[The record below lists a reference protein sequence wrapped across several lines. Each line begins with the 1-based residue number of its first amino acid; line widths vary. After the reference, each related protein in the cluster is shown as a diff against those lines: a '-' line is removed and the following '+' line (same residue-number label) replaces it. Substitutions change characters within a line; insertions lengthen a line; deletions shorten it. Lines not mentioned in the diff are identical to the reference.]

1 MNSFLKQLKWQFIL
15 LNKNNIITISLVV
28 TIVYGVILFFLKDS
42 NYIDK
47 LLVSLVLNDPS
58 VIGYFFIA
66 LAIYTEIK
74 HGVFNA
80 LFVTPVNTHE
90 YLISKIITLSIVGT
104 ICAIGLALPIKGLG
118 FDIVNYTIGSFGI
131 CLLSAILGL
140 VLLTFAAEF
149 LNFALLSIPV
159 FFLFTGI
166 SLLHYLGAIN
176 IGGLKYLLPVQ
187 GGLDLIDNAV
197 SNTKINYQYAY
208 FSLCIYIP
216 VFYFLAYRLF
226 TKKYVRQ

>member
-28 TIVYGVILFFLKDS
+28 TLVYGVILYFLKDT
-42 NYIDK
+42 NGIDK
-47 LLVSLVLNDPS
+47 FLVSLVLNDPS

-74 HGVFNA
+74 QGVFNA

-90 YLISKIITLSIVGT
+90 YLISKIIALSIVGT
-104 ICAIGLALPIKGLG
+104 VCSIGLVLPIKGLD
-118 FDIVNYTIGSFGI
+118 FDIVNYTIGSFSI

-140 VLLTFAAEF
+140 IVLTFASDF

-176 IGGLKYLLPVQ
+176 IGNFKYLLPVQ
-187 GGLDLIDNAV
+187 GVLDLIDNAV
-197 SNTKINYQYAY
+197 SNTKINYQYVY
-208 FSLCIYIP
+208 LLMGVYTPSFYI
-216 VFYFLAYRLF
+216 LAHRLF
-226 TKKYVRQ
+226 TKKHVIQ

>member
-1 MNSFLKQLKWQFIL
+1 MISFIKQLKWQLIL
-15 LNKNNIITISLVV
+15 LKKNNIIIISLVV
-28 TIVYGVILFFLKDS
+28 TLVYGVILYFLKGTS
-42 NYIDK
+42 NIEVF
-47 LLVSLVLNDPS
+47 LVSLVLNDPS

-90 YLISKIITLSIVGT
+90 YLISKIIALSLIGT
-104 ICAIGLALPIKGLG
+104 ICSIGLALPIKGLE
-118 FDIVNYTIGSFGI
+118 FDLVNYTIGSFSI

-140 VLLTFAAEF
+140 IVLTFASEF

-159 FFLFTGI
+159 FFLFTGV

-176 IGGLKYLLPVQ
+176 IGGFKYFLPIQ

-197 SNTKINYQYAY
+197 RNSKINYYY
-208 FSLCIYIP
+208 VYLSLIIYTP
-216 VFYFLAYRLF
+216 FLYYLAHRLF
-226 TKKYVRQ
+226 TNRYVTQ

>member
-1 MNSFLKQLKWQFIL
+1 MNSFFKQLKWQFIL
-15 LNKNNIITISLVV
+15 LNKNSIITISLVV
-28 TIVYGVILFFLKDS
+28 TLVYGVILFFIKDT
-42 NYIDK
+42 NNIDK
-47 LLVSLVLNDPS
+47 FLVSLVLNDPS

-90 YLISKIITLSIVGT
+90 YLISKIIALSIVGT
-104 ICAIGLALPIKGLG
+104 VCSIGLALAIKGLD
-118 FDIVNYTIGSFGI
+118 FNMVNYIIGSFSI
-131 CLLSAILGL
+131 CLLSAILG
-140 VLLTFAAEF
+140 VIVITFASEF

-166 SLLHYLGAIN
+166 SLLHYLEAID
-176 IGGLKYLLPVQ
+176 IGDFKYLLPVQ

-197 SNTKINYQYAY
+197 SNTKINYAFVYFLLTFYISIFYA
-208 FSLCIYIP
+208 
-216 VFYFLAYRLF
+216 LAYRLF
-226 TKKYVRQ
+226 KNKYVKQ

>member
-1 MNSFLKQLKWQFIL
+1 
-15 LNKNNIITISLVV
+15 VV
-28 TIVYGVILFFLKDS
+28 TLVYGAILYFLKDT
-42 NYIDK
+42 NNIDTF
-47 LLVSLVLNDPS
+47 LVSLVLNDPS

-74 HGVFNA
+74 HGDFNA

-90 YLISKIITLSIVGT
+90 YLISKIIALSIVGT
-104 ICAIGLALPIKGLG
+104 VCSIGLVLPIKGLD
-118 FDIVNYTIGSFGI
+118 FHIVNFIIGSFSI

-140 VLLTFAAEF
+140 IVLTFASEF

-176 IGGLKYLLPVQ
+176 IGGSRYFLPVQ

-197 SNTKINYQYAY
+197 SNTKINYQYVY
-208 FSLCIYIP
+208 LSLSVYITIS
-216 VFYFLAYRLF
+216 YFLAHRLF
-226 TKKYVRQ
+226 TKRYVTQ

>member
-1 MNSFLKQLKWQFIL
+1 MISFVKQLKWQLIL

-28 TIVYGVILFFLKDS
+28 TLVYGVILYFLKETS
-42 NYIDK
+42 NIEMF
-47 LLVSLVLNDPS
+47 LVSLVLNDPS

-80 LFVTPVNTHE
+80 LFVTPVNTHQ
-90 YLISKIITLSIVGT
+90 YLISKIIALSLIGT
-104 ICAIGLALPIKGLG
+104 ICSIGLVLPIKGFE
-118 FDIVNYTIGSFGI
+118 FDILNYSIGSFSI

-140 VLLTFAAEF
+140 IVLTFASEF

-166 SLLHYLGAIN
+166 SLLHYLGVIN
-176 IGGLKYLLPVQ
+176 IGGFKYLLPVQ
-187 GGLDLIDNAV
+187 SGLDLIDNAV
-197 SNTKINYQYAY
+197 RGSKINYYY
-208 FSLCIYIP
+208 IYLSLIVYTPFLYYI
-216 VFYFLAYRLF
+216 AHRLF
-226 TKKYVRQ
+226 IKKYVTQ